1 MLKKKP
7 GLLERNAKFK
17 WVTVRPLDPDT
28 LPPPFKRVEIETHE
42 GAIYRQFPWYTH
54 GYAIRDYIDGLSLPL
69 IKRRLAF
76 NAVVRWR
83 LTDAEE

>member
-1 MLKKKP
+1 MRKRELDR
-7 GLLERNAKFK
+7 LERRAK

-42 GAIYRQFPWYTH
+42 GAIFRQFPWYTH

-83 LTDAEE
+83 LADAED